1 MEHLYDTH
9 FHLDLQNDRVAAI
22 REIEV
27 HQIYTV
33 AVTNLPDL
41 YRKESSEIA
50 SKYIR
55 FALGFHPE
63 LIHNYKSQIPLMW
76 ELLPEVRYIG
86 EVGLDFV
93 NITYKNEQLDF
104 FSELI
109 ERCRYDKN
117 KIITI
122 HSRRAVK
129 QVLNII
135 GDRFRFKPI
144 LHWFTGSKEELL
156 NAVENKFYFSV
167 NESML
172 NTKKFQSMLPLIPKE
187 RLLLETD
194 SPFISFPYSH
204 HETLIKLRQLI
215 TKEKENINLWNNF
228 KTVLED
234 SSFRANL

>member
-9 FHLDLQNDRVAAI
+9 FHLDLQKDRTTAI
-22 REIEV
+22 RDIEE
-27 HQIYTV
+27 HQIYTI

-50 SKYIR
+50 IKYIR

-63 LIHNYKSQIPLMW
+63 LVYQYKSQIPLMW
-76 ELLPEVRYIG
+76 ELLSDARYIG

-93 NITYKNEQLDF
+93 DVTHKNEQLAF

-109 ERCRYDKN
+109 ERCRYDSN

-122 HSRRAVK
+122 HSRKAVR

-135 GDRFRFKPI
+135 GNNFRFKPI
-144 LHWFTGSKEELL
+144 LHWFTGSKKELL
-156 NAVENKFYFSV
+156 NAIENGFYFSV
-167 NESML
+167 NKSMM
-172 NTKKFQSMLPLIPKE
+172 NSKKFQSMLALIPKE
-187 RLLLETD
+187 RLLFETD

-204 HETLIKLRQLI
+204 HDTLNKICQLIKE
-215 TKEKENINLWNNF
+215 EKEDVNMWNNF
-228 KTVLED
+228 KSILG
-234 SSFRANL
+234 S